1 MSKDIRSF
9 LEQVEKLAS
18 GEVIRIKEV
27 IDPTRFE
34 ATAIM
39 EKVFQRRRS
48 PALIFERPKNLKGE
62 IASARVLLN
71 LLGSHR
77 RAEIMFN
84 LEDVPRMELV
94 REYMERENNPI
105 DPLVISPSDA
115 PVKEMVFAGA
125 KLDLRELPILRHF
138 EMDGNPYIDTAVI
151 TNDRDYGY
159 NASFLR
165 MMYLDRN
172 HTAIH
177 MSPRHQWTYFQKREE
192 KGESLPIAVVLGHHP
207 AFYTGSLTLAPI
219 SADEYKIIGGMLK
232 EPLRV
237 VPSEAFGSDL
247 LVPADAEI
255 IVEGE
260 IVPQQRV
267 VEGPFS
273 EWPGYY
279 GPQRLRWVVEVK
291 AITCRR
297 DPYYFCSM
305 SGWLVESNNLGL
317 ATEAGLYSA
326 VARVAPTVNAVACV
340 GRGFR
345 FNVYIS
351 IKKRMEGEPV
361 SAALAALAASDYVKN
376 VIVVD
381 EDINPWSLPDVMWAV
396 STRVQPERDVTIIKN
411 KKGSTLDPSTGHE
424 VATSAMIIDATVPL
438 DQPYE
443 RTINIPPWVA
453 DRIKLADYISEDEL
467 NRASYETTLF

>member
-1 MSKDIRSF
+1 
-9 LEQVEKLAS
+9 
-18 GEVIRIKEV
+18 
-27 IDPTRFE
+27 
-34 ATAIM
+34 
-39 EKVFQRRRS
+39 
-48 PALIFERPKNLKGE
+48 
-62 IASARVLLN
+62 
-71 LLGSHR
+71 
-77 RAEIMFN
+77 
-84 LEDVPRMELV
+84 
-94 REYMERENNPI
+94 
-105 DPLVISPSDA
+105 
-115 PVKEMVFAGA
+115 
-125 KLDLRELPILRHF
+125 
-138 EMDGNPYIDTAVI
+138 
-151 TNDRDYGY
+151 
-159 NASFLR
+159 
-165 MMYLDRN
+165 
-172 HTAIH
+172 
-177 MSPRHQWTYFQKREE
+177 
-192 KGESLPIAVVLGHHP
+192 
-207 AFYTGSLTLAPI
+207 
-219 SADEYKIIGGMLK
+219 
-232 EPLRV
+232 
-237 VPSEAFGSDL
+237 
-247 LVPADAEI
+247 
-255 IVEGE
+255 
-260 IVPQQRV
+260 
-267 VEGPFS
+267 
-273 EWPGYY
+273 
-279 GPQRLRWVVEVK
+279 
-291 AITCRR
+291 
-297 DPYYFCSM
+297 M

-381 EDINPWSLPDVMWAV
+381 EDINPGSLPDVMWAV